1 MLPYRLPPIRI
12 QRWSIRRLVL
22 TGVVVWL
29 GVLAVIMAIQLVVS
43 SPL

>member
-1 MLPYRLPPIRI
+1 
-12 QRWSIRRLVL
+12 VL